1 MTTLHAA
8 LVTPLTGP
16 LSLFGRTGATALTL
30 WAKSAAHLPPPWTD
44 VELDVRDTGSDV
56 GAVIRA
62 VVETQP
68 DILFGPY
75 GSGPMLSAA
84 RASERVLWNHG
95 GASSRLARPPFPQ
108 VINVLSPASTY
119 FRGVLE
125 AIHDFDPTLRS
136 VALFHSTTGFGRDVA
151 TGAVATAAKLQMLVQ
166 STAFE
171 PSQARAM
178 ALVVADADVLLVVGN
193 FADEQ
198 AVAPL
203 LLARPWRFAAF
214 VGAGVEEVLA
224 PLGEQREGLLGPAQW
239 IKTGAIEPDE
249 GPDVEWFVTK
259 YQEMEGTDPP
269 YAAAQAFA
277 AGLLSA
283 RCLRDAGD
291 LHDAALQAAAQKL
304 VCQTLFGR
312 FQLDPLSGLQMGH
325 QVVIVQWQQGQRRVV
340 WPSAQA
346 ERSLV
351 VSHPR

>member
-1 MTTLHAA
+1 MATLHAA
-8 LVTPLTGP
+8 LVTPLSGP
-16 LSLFGRTGATALTL
+16 LSLFGRTCATALTL
-30 WAKSAAHLPPPWTD
+30 WTKSAANLPSPWTD
-44 VELDVRDTGSDV
+44 IALDVRDTGRDV
-56 GAVIRA
+56 GTAIRA
-62 VVETQP
+62 ALETHP
-68 DILFGPY
+68 HILFGPY

-95 GASSRLARPPFPQ
+95 GASSRLAKPTFPQ

-125 AIHDFDPTLRS
+125 ATHVFDPTMRS

-151 TGAVATAAKLQMLVQ
+151 AGATATAAQLQLVVQ
-166 STAFE
+166 SLSFE

-178 ALVVADADVLLVVGN
+178 ASIVPDADLLLVVGN

-203 LLARPWRFAAF
+203 LLARPWRFVAF

-239 IKTGAIEPDE
+239 IKTATIEPDE
-249 GPDVEWFVTK
+249 GPDVEWFVRK
-259 YQEMEGTDPP
+259 YQKIEGNDPP
-269 YAAAQAFA
+269 YSAAQAFA

-291 LHDAALQAAAQKL
+291 SHDAALQAAVQKL
-304 VCQTLFGR
+304 VCQTLFGT
-312 FQLDPLSGLQMGH
+312 FQLDPISGLQTGH

-340 WPSAQA
+340 WPPAKA
-346 ERSLV
+346 ERPLV
-351 VSHPR
+351 FSHPK